1 MKGRVF
7 LYADNVT
14 GSIERAMR
22 ETNRRRGIQVAY
34 NTEHGITPQ
43 TIIKKITDI
52 TSELRSEHD
61 KAVDTLVA
69 VDASEIAKDPKRRRK
84 IIAEKE
90 KQMKFAVQE
99 LDFETAALL
108 RDEIQAIKSLV
119 IKAPKKMSKKEVK

>member
-1 MKGRVF
+1 M
-7 LYADNVT
+7 
-14 GSIERAMR
+14 
-22 ETNRRRGIQVAY
+22 AY

-90 KQMKFAVQE
+90 KQMKEAVQT

-108 RDEIQAIKSLV
+108 RDEIQAIRELV
-119 IKAPKKMSKKEVK
+119 VKVPKETPKKKTK